1 MSSRSI
7 SLRMQLT
14 ALCSLL
20 TVLAFVWTGV
30 DSYQREHDTLTQ
42 NLRARLTTLAKMVS
56 VNVISG
62 VEFDSAED
70 VRGFLQTVQ
79 QTMELQAAGV
89 YLTTG
94 QLFASS
100 GDQSLLPT
108 DSRQQFDAGSDHA
121 VAMAMAYKDANG
133 DEREG
138 RGGRGLD

>member
-7 SLRMQLT
+7 SLRVQLT

-30 DSYQREHDTLTQ
+30 DSYQREHDTLIEST
-42 NLRARLTTLAKMVS
+42 NAKLSTLAQMVA

-70 VRGFLQTVQ
+70 VRGFLATVHA
-79 QTMELQAAGV
+79 TMDLQAAGV

-94 QLFASS
+94 HLFAR
-100 GDQSLLPT
+100 SL
-108 DSRQQFDAGSDHA
+108 RHG
-121 VAMAMAYKDANG
+121 
-133 DEREG
+133 
-138 RGGRGLD
+138 